1 MSIPDSLIRDTS
13 LHGVVHELPLN
24 QDVADHI
31 LSFTNKF
38 LTYKD
43 DPDLFWYTLG
53 KETCNLSTLSYHC
66 FRNVQQAF
74 GKSAKFS
81 KSMDMHNI
89 FIDFKGHLDNILCA
103 SYGINSVE
111 ENKFRKRFGDIPLT
125 YVFYNNCDNI
135 EPPSLGLRSKKF
147 ITIFEEQYIRMFIL
161 RFREYLDH
169 IYTGIDAISLTK
181 SIGGWDFPRYIR
193 EERTKIKKL
202 IEKTNRRLD
211 KIDHLIKVSL
221 QK

>member
-89 FIDFKGHLDNILCA
+89 FIDFMDYSREHIYEIIIEG
-103 SYGINSVE
+103 
-111 ENKFRKRFGDIPLT
+111 FRQLVDSNGMSHGKII
-125 YVFYNNCDNI
+125 V
-135 EPPSLGLRSKKF
+135 KA
-147 ITIFEEQYIRMFIL
+147 TIFH
-161 RFREYLDH
+161 FR
-169 IYTGIDAISLTK
+169 I
-181 SIGGWDFPRYIR
+181 FPSKY
-193 EERTKIKKL
+193 
-202 IEKTNRRLD
+202 
-211 KIDHLIKVSL
+211 
-221 QK
+221 